1 MLNRSAIILSDLHLG
16 PTCPEDAEQAAVTV
30 IRRHPGSDVLLLGD
44 TLDLSIDP
52 PRNDPA
58 QSAAKHLADHLE
70 FRLALREQLQRGA
83 AVMLFA
89 GNHDARLA
97 EPGVRA
103 QLLNQLDLTDD
114 APLHCGLWCL
124 QRAGVHLEHGNL
136 YDPDNTHG
144 HPLVAP
150 DQRLEPLGIA
160 MMRSVLAPTNSL
172 FFAHASEITPW
183 AGFTQAFVHRGAR
196 APQLIARYYYE
207 SMRIFMHA
215 KPKAFAEA
223 WRVGD
228 QRMAEYAHTHSLD
241 VEVLKRLLELRALPR
256 HQNKKDVFFRL
267 YLDRSLATA
276 LWWSCGL
283 LGAVTANVAALGLS
297 GLGLGYLGLSL
308 SRGKNRYSGNLV
320 LRLQNA
326 AHAVRRSMG
335 ARAVIF
341 GHTHVQEQC
350 PGYVNTGSF
359 GFGGKQGRTYLLLE
373 DQPSLFRMSVNE
385 GHDAQ
390 PLTVFIAESAGPNT
404 NSSVAA

>member
-1 MLNRSAIILSDLHLG
+1 VLNRSAIILSDLHLG
-16 PTCPEDAEQAAVTV
+16 PTCPKDTEQAAVTV
-30 IRRHPGSDVLLLGD
+30 IRRHPGADVLLLGD

-58 QSAAKHLADHLE
+58 QSAAKHLADHLD

-103 QLLNQLDLTDD
+103 QLLSQLDLTDD

-150 DQRLEPLGIA
+150 GQKLEPLGIA
-160 MMRSVLAPTNSL
+160 MMRSVLAPTNAL
-172 FFAHASEITPW
+172 FFAHESEITPW
-183 AGFTQAFVHRGAR
+183 AGLTQAFVRMGAR

-207 SMRIFMHA
+207 SMRIFIHA

-223 WRVGD
+223 WRIGD
-228 QRMAEYAHTHSLD
+228 RRLAEYAFTHSLD
-241 VEVLKRLLELRALPR
+241 VQVLERLLELRALPR

-283 LGAVTANVAALGLS
+283 LGAVTANAAALGLS

-326 AHAVRRSMG
+326 ALAVRRSMG
-335 ARAVIF
+335 ASAVIF
-341 GHTHVQEQC
+341 GHTHVEEQC

-373 DQPSLFRMSVNE
+373 DKPSLFRMSVSE
-385 GHDAQ
+385 GNAPR
-390 PLTVFIAESAGPNT
+390 PLAVFLSNT
-404 NSSVAA
+404 DVVNTKPGVAA

>member
-1 MLNRSAIILSDLHLG
+1 MLNVVRELG
-16 PTCPEDAEQAAVTV
+16 TAARQVAGGAAEQAATTV

-58 QSAAKHLADHLE
+58 RSAAKYLAEHLQ

-89 GNHDARLA
+89 GNHDAHLA

-103 QLLNQLDLTDD
+103 QLLNQLDLTDA

-150 DQRLEPLGIA
+150 DQQLEPLGIA

-183 AGFTQAFVHRGAR
+183 AGLTQAFVHMGAR
-196 APQLIARYYYE
+196 APRLIARYYYE
-207 SMRIFMHA
+207 SMRIFMRA

-223 WRVGD
+223 WRIGD
-228 QRMAEYAHTHSLD
+228 QRLAEYAFTHGL
-241 VEVLKRLLELRALPR
+241 EVQVLERLLELRALPR

-276 LWWSCGL
+276 LWWSFGL
-283 LGAVTANVAALGLS
+283 LGAVTANAAALGLS
-297 GLGLGYLGLSL
+297 GLGLGYLGLS
-308 SRGKNRYSGNLV
+308 
-320 LRLQNA
+320 
-326 AHAVRRSMG
+326 
-335 ARAVIF
+335 
-341 GHTHVQEQC
+341 
-350 PGYVNTGSF
+350 
-359 GFGGKQGRTYLLLE
+359 
-373 DQPSLFRMSVNE
+373 
-385 GHDAQ
+385 
-390 PLTVFIAESAGPNT
+390 
-404 NSSVAA
+404 